1 MPLIYFIRHGQT
13 DWNAELRLQGQR
25 DIPLNDTGRSQAARN
40 GRRLGEVISDPARFE
55 FVASPLSRTR
65 ETMEI
70 VRREMGLEVQDFRM
84 DPILKEINYGDW
96 EGFTMAELEA
106 KDPNAVKTRSADKWN
121 SNVHG
126 GESYAMLSRR
136 ARDWLESVD
145 RDSVIVSH
153 GAFSRCLRGHIL
165 GLGRNDTID
174 LDVPQDR
181 FFSIERGRIDWH

>member
-13 DWNAELRLQGQR
+13 DWNAQRRLQGQR
-25 DIPLNDTGRSQAARN
+25 DIPLNDTGREQAARN
-40 GRRLGEVISDPARFE
+40 GRRLGEVISEPAEFE

-70 VRREMGLEVQDFRM
+70 VRREMGLDVQGFRM

-96 EGFTMAELEA
+96 EGFTMSELEA
-106 KDPNAVKTRSADKWN
+106 SDPGAVKTRSADKWN
-121 SNVHG
+121 SNVYG
-126 GESYAMLSRR
+126 GESYAMLSKR
-136 ARDWLESVD
+136 AQDWLRSVD

-165 GLGRNDTID
+165 GLEENDTID

-181 FFSIERGRIDWH
+181 FFSIGKGRIDWH

>member
-13 DWNAELRLQGQR
+13 DWNAERRLQGQR

-40 GRRLGEVISDPARFE
+40 GLRLREIITQPADFE

-70 VRREMGLEVQDFRM
+70 VRREMGLGVENFRT
-84 DPILKEINYGDW
+84 DPALKEINYGNW

-106 KDPNAVKTRSADKWN
+106 TDPDAVKMRAADKWN

-126 GESYAMLSRR
+126 GESYAMLSER
-136 ARDWLESVD
+136 ARNWFQSVD

-165 GLGRNDTID
+165 GLEQREIIN
-174 LDVPQDR
+174 LEVPQDR
-181 FFSIERGRIDWH
+181 FFSIRQGQIDWH